1 MIPWEGL
8 IPYGLILSF
17 FALAGGGMNAI
28 TISSLTRNAQGP
40 NHESNYE
47 VETKDKDWI
56 RPRTKTDQ
64 WDKYLAVRDLRLTG
78 NFRGQKAEPEA
89 EEAFETNSVVFASNT
104 LKPWVLRKHIIM
116 KNSPSKWMKKYHS
129 EREQQWE
136 SVKENYLRSMQK

>member
-1 MIPWEGL
+1 
-8 IPYGLILSF
+8 
-17 FALAGGGMNAI
+17 MNAI

-40 NHESNYE
+40 NEESAFAVPTE
-47 VETKDKDWI
+47 EKQWV

-78 NFRGQKAEPEA
+78 NFRGQKADPEA

-116 KNSPSKWMKKYHS
+116 KNSPTKWMKKYNS
-129 EREQQWE
+129 ERENQWE
-136 SVKENYLRSMQK
+136 AVKENYLKSMQK